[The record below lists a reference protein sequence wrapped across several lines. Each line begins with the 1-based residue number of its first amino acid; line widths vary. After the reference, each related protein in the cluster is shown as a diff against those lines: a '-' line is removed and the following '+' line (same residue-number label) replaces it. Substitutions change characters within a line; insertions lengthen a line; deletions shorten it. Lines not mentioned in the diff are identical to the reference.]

1 MSEEDPEGK
10 GNRTAKKQVRGP
22 GTKQSAPR
30 NVDSD
35 DQSQKSGSGNGDES
49 GDDAKA
55 YQAAA
60 NADGGDLESQVSA
73 IVSQAVGRKA
83 TLMEEKLKYWH
94 E

>member
-1 MSEEDPEGK
+1 MSEEDPEAK
-10 GNRTAKKQVRGP
+10 ANQRAKKHLRGP
-22 GTKQSAPR
+22 HTKSGAPK

-35 DQSQKSGSGNGDES
+35 DQSQKSGSGNGEES

>member
-1 MSEEDPEGK
+1 MSDEDPDGK
-10 GNRTAKKQVRGP
+10 GNQKARRHQRGP
-22 GTKQSAPR
+22 QRKESAPR
-30 NVDSD
+30 NIDSD

-83 TLMEEKLKYWH
+83 TIMEEKLKYWH